1 MKYRGPRTLFV
12 FLLFGCLGLAQPSNK
27 PIEQIQEQLQNR
39 DFAKALALAQAA
51 LQKAPNDPRLLT
63 LQGNAYVGQGDKK
76 AALASF
82 RRALKFAPDA
92 IPALHGAAQ
101 IEYEA
106 GSAAAIPLFQH
117 LLQLQPQ
124 DTTTHGMLAVVAYQQ
139 GNCKLAA
146 PHFAK
151 AGALLDSQVEGL
163 HAYATCL
170 MRLKDFDHASAVL
183 QRALALNP
191 SDARE
196 RRVLA
201 ATQLRAARPQDALMT
216 LEPLLQGNADAETLE
231 LAATAHEN
239 AHDTPQAVSL
249 LRQAILL
256 DPQNVN
262 LYVDFALISASHQ
275 SNDVGIN
282 IVSEGITQQPNAPA
296 LYLARGILYAQLDKY
311 DKAQGDFEKA
321 NELDPNQSMSVAAQ
335 GLAAMQKNDLD
346 LALKS
351 VQGKLAKNP
360 NDAAL
365 LYLQGD
371 ILAQK
376 GFAPDTPE
384 FAIALRSAKKAVAL
398 QPALGPAHGVL
409 AKLYLRNGNYKAAAG
424 ECRVALKIDPTDQTA
439 LYRLIQSLHK
449 SGDKTETPELVKR
462 LAALRR
468 QSAREESER
477 NRYRLADDSQP

>member
-1 MKYRGPRTLFV
+1 M
-12 FLLFGCLGLAQPSNK
+12 FLLFGCLGLAQSSSK
-27 PIEQIQEQLQNR
+27 PIEQIQEELQNH
-39 DFAKALALAQAA
+39 DFARALALAQVG
-51 LQKAPNDPRLLT
+51 LHKAPNDPRLLT

-82 RRALKFAPDA
+82 RHALKFAPDA

-139 GNCKLAA
+139 GNCKLAV
-146 PHFAK
+146 PHFEK
-151 AGALLDSQVEGL
+151 AEVLFDSQVEGL

-170 MRLKDFDHASAVL
+170 MRLKDFDHASTVL
-183 QRALALNP
+183 QRALALSPN
-191 SDARE
+191 DARE
-196 RRVLA
+196 RKVLA
-201 ATQLRAARPQDALMT
+201 ATQLRTAHSQEALTT
-216 LEPLLQGNADAETLE
+216 LEPLLQVNPDAEALE
-231 LAATAHEN
+231 LASTAHEN
-239 AHDTPQAVSL
+239 GHDTPQAVSL

-262 LYVDFALISASHQ
+262 LYVDFALISAAHQ

-282 IVSEGITQQPNAPA
+282 IVSEGIAQQPNAAA

-311 DKAQGDFEKA
+311 DKAQADFEKA
-321 NELDPNQSMSVAAQ
+321 NELDPTQSMSVAAQ
-335 GLAAMQKNDLD
+335 SLTAMQKNDLD
-346 LALKS
+346 VALKS
-351 VQGKLAKNP
+351 VQGKLVRNP

-384 FAIALRSAKKAVAL
+384 FATALRSAKKAVAL

-409 AKLYLRNGNYKAAAG
+409 AKLYLRNENYKAAAE

-439 LYRLIQSLHK
+439 LYRLIQSLQK
-449 SGDKTETPELVKR
+449 SGDKTETTGLVKR
-462 LAALRR
+462 LADLRH
-468 QSAREESER
+468 QSAKEESER
-477 NRYRLADDSQP
+477 NRYRLADDGQP

>member
-1 MKYRGPRTLFV
+1 MTYRVSRIFLV
-12 FLLFGCLGLAQPSNK
+12 VLLFGCLGLAQSSSK
-27 PIEQIQEQLQNR
+27 PIAQIQEQLQNH
-39 DFAKALALAQAA
+39 DFAKALALTQAA
-51 LQKAPNDPRLLT
+51 LQKSPNDPRLLT
-63 LQGNAYVGQGDKK
+63 LQGNAYAGQGDKK

-82 RRALKFAPDA
+82 RHALKFAPDA

-101 IEYEA
+101 IEYED
-106 GSAAAIPLFQH
+106 GSAAAIPLLRH

-124 DTTTHGMLAVVAYQQ
+124 DITTHGMLAVVAYQQ
-139 GNCKLAA
+139 GDCRLAV
-146 PHFAK
+146 PNFEK
-151 AGALLDSQVEGL
+151 AAALFDSQVEGL

-170 MRLKDFDHASAVL
+170 MRLKNFDHAAKVL

-191 SDARE
+191 NDARE
-196 RRVLA
+196 RKVLA
-201 ATQLRAARPQDALMT
+201 ATQLRTAWPQEALTT
-216 LEPLLQGNADAETLE
+216 LEPLLANPDAETLE
-231 LAATAHEN
+231 LAATAHES
-239 AHDTPQAVSL
+239 AHNTPQAVSL

-262 LYVDFALISASHQ
+262 LYVDFALISAAHQ

-282 IVSEGITQQPNAPA
+282 IVSEGITQQPNAAA
-296 LYLARGILYAQLDKY
+296 LYLARGVLYAQLDKY
-311 DKAQGDFEKA
+311 DKAQADFEKA

-376 GFAPDTPE
+376 GFAPDSPE
-384 FAIALRSAKKAVAL
+384 FATAMRSAKKAVAL

-409 AKLYLRNGNYKAAAG
+409 AKLYLRNGNFKAAAE

-439 LYRLIQSLHK
+439 LYRLIQSLQK

-462 LAALRR
+462 LADLRH
-468 QSAREESER
+468 QSAKEESER
-477 NRYRLADDSQP
+477 NRYRLADDTQP